1 MPLMSLK
8 DAKVIA
14 KGHAARR
21 FEMTAPD
28 AKAVK
33 EQTGLLQGDY
43 AKLMRVS
50 VKTLQNWEQHR
61 RNPTGP
67 AAALLK
73 IVSTAPEVALKSL
86 HGAGDGSVSPPLSRG
101 ADVQMLSSPAVMVR
115 VSPSV
120 EAIAS
125 RC

>member
-1 MPLMSLK
+1 MHPVPLMSLK
-8 DAKVIA
+8 EAKVIA

-61 RNPTGP
+61 RNPMGP

-86 HGAGDGSVSPPLSRG
+86 HG
-101 ADVQMLSSPAVMVR
+101 
-115 VSPSV
+115 
-120 EAIAS
+120 
-125 RC
+125 